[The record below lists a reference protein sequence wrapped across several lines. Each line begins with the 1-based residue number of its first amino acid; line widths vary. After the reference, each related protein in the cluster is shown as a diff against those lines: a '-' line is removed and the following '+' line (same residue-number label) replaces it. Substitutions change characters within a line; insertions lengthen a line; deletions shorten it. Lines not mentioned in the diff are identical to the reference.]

1 MCRLTPG
8 GRLAGPGA
16 CGPAG
21 PLPGGGVPSGLWALG
36 LKLGPLWHSWRPA
49 EPAGTPLQPALA
61 SAPWLLGDL
70 SFGALLSS
78 SQEVGTVPPLWWSSS
93 VKDVGLGFLNELV
106 NNTFTDFSFKVW
118 EIFYIEVKRLTITS
132 LAVDPHHM
140 ALHLLENS
148 GLQFQ
153 IEGLNITGE
162 LERDITVFGKG
173 RHNFKI
179 EGVNTSIEVKLS
191 QNLDG
196 RMTIEIPKCELKA
209 DDVDPQVN
217 SNDWWWWDNIVK
229 SVSKYLLQS
238 KVCPALQKVVVPNIN
253 NMLNNITMAMTLD
266 KDLNI
271 SIDYSLSK
279 DIEVRS
285 HSLDVPFKGL
295 VFRQGQ
301 GVDAGSIRTGTDP
314 VFTQTD
320 QMIYVGISEFV
331 FNSVAM
337 MLYKSGPFHLKV
349 PKIDSFFGELINAIL
364 TKLGLPVSCKLNMKT
379 DFEGSRLVLLSK
391 EPKCDVG
398 AKGVIKHL
406 ADYGLK
412 MKITDFLESWFDE
425 GVLIPL
431 PKDLVFIEGNIQY
444 HDGFLVAGGNLN
456 FTSLVQLRRR
466 AKPQAHQSQGSQT
479 LALIPLLLLLIL
491 LILGCAYRRYKK
503 ARR

>member
-1 MCRLTPG
+1 MTPCVFS
-8 GRLAGPGA
+8 LLFLFLMSSTDATDPT
-16 CGPAG
+16 
-21 PLPGGGVPSGLWALG
+21 GLQLRITN
-36 LKLGPLWHSWRPA
+36 K
-49 EPAGTPLQPALA
+49 
-61 SAPWLLGDL
+61 
-70 SFGALLSS
+70 SFDVL
-78 SQEVGTVPPLWWSSS
+78 
-93 VKDVGLGFLNELV
+93 KDVGLGFLNELV
-106 NNTFTDFSFKVW
+106 NNTFPDFSYNMWK
-118 EIFYIEVKRLTITS
+118 IFYIEVKRLTITS
-132 LAVDPHHM
+132 LAVDPRHM

-162 LERDITVFGKG
+162 LERDIIVFGKG
-173 RHNFKI
+173 RQNFKI

-191 QNLDG
+191 QNLHG
-196 RMTIEIPKCELKA
+196 HMTIEIPKCELKA

-217 SNDWWWWDNIVK
+217 SNNWWLWDNIVK

-253 NMLNNITMAMTLD
+253 KMLNNITMAMTLD

-279 DIEVRS
+279 DIEVTS
-285 HSLDVPFKGL
+285 HNLDVPFKGL

-301 GVDAGSIRTGTDP
+301 GVDAGSIRAGTDP

-320 QMIYVGISEFV
+320 QMIYVGISEFL

-349 PKIDSFFGELINAIL
+349 PKIDTFFGEFINVIL
-364 TKLGLPVSCKLNMKT
+364 SKLGLPVSCKLNMKT

-391 EPKCDVG
+391 VPKCDVD
-398 AKGVIKHL
+398 AKGLIKYL

-431 PKDLVFIEGNIQY
+431 PKDLVFIEGKIQY

-456 FTSLVQLRRR
+456 FTSLVQLRGR
-466 AKPQAHQSQGSQT
+466 AKPQAHQSQVSQYQVSV
-479 LALIPLLLLLIL
+479 PLLLFVIV
-491 LILGCAYRRYKK
+491 IVVGCGCKK
-503 ARR
+503 CCN